1 MHGRDLDSPLQPRR
15 FVRTLI
21 AFTPTRI
28 FFIMR
33 FYVNIAALAL
43 ATSTLSP
50 TLSAPTLH
58 PDLLSPGYPHPA
70 TNSKHTIFHDAV
82 SQQPPSSLDHDT
94 ASVHSGTTASVH
106 SGTTDPLLSAIV
118 HPDPHGADPKP
129 EPEPDAGK
137 NETSSLGLIATSAG
151 LGAATIFVS
160 NKFGPQ
166 NGTSKRR
173 AIAELGEGAFGDL
186 ALDK

>member
-1 MHGRDLDSPLQPRR
+1 MH
-15 FVRTLI
+15 
-21 AFTPTRI
+21 
-28 FFIMR
+28 

-43 ATSTLSP
+43 AASTLSP

-58 PDLLSPGYPHPA
+58 GDLLSPGYPHLA
-70 TNSKHTIFHDAV
+70 TNSEGTTFYDTV
-82 SQQPPSSLDHDT
+82 SAQDPQQPPSSSNSRAT
-94 ASVHSGTTASVH
+94 SINSATTAPH
-106 SGTTDPLLSAIV
+106 FHDIAAPG
-118 HPDPHGADPKP
+118 PHGADPKP

-151 LGAATIFVS
+151 LGATTIFVS
-160 NKFGPQ
+160 KIFGPK